1 MVEMQRFIY
10 IANARLPTEK
20 AHGYQIC
27 QMCEAFA
34 QNGVKVLLLHPYRR
48 QSSPVLEDK
57 GVFDYYGMTSSFA
70 VRTLPNW
77 DVVPLSAAIPTR
89 CFTPLFFA
97 HAMLWGR
104 YASQV
109 ARREKADLYYT
120 RDSAVAFWLIKL
132 GLPTVYEAHVVPK
145 RAQCWLLR
153 RMAGQSALRLV
164 VVLTSFIK
172 QGCEEMGV
180 PKEKV
185 LVLPDGVE
193 LTRFAGVPTQE
204 ECRRQLGLPVDRSII
219 GYIGRFHTLEMEKG
233 IPELVE
239 AMASI
244 PSVNRKEPLL
254 ICVGG
259 PIEAVASYMEVA
271 RRHGV
276 PEQRLRF
283 VDRVPTAQVPL
294 WIRAYDIALAAYPD
308 YEHYAYF
315 MSPLKLFE
323 YMAAGVPIVATDL
336 PSLREVL
343 RHGENAWL
351 VEPGNGKALAE
362 GICRILCD
370 GSLAQRIADQARGDA
385 QHYSWQQRASTILA
399 HVRYTSPA

>member
-1 MVEMQRFIY
+1 MISMQCLIY
-10 IANARLPTEK
+10 VANARLPTEK

-34 QNGVKVLLLHPYRR
+34 QNDAKVLLLHPYRR
-48 QSSPVLEDK
+48 QSTSALQGK
-57 GVFDYYGMTSSFA
+57 SVFDYYGMTPSFA

-77 DVVPLSAAIPTR
+77 DVVPLSAAIPAR

-97 HAMLWGR
+97 HAILLGL

-109 ARREKADLYYT
+109 ARRERAELYYT
-120 RDSAVAFWLIKL
+120 RDSAVAYWLVKF
-132 GLPTVYEAHVVPK
+132 GLPTMYEAHVVPK
-145 RAQCWLLR
+145 RAQRWLLR
-153 RMAGQSALRLV
+153 RLAGQTALRLV
-164 VVLTSFIK
+164 VVLTSFIR
-172 QGCEEMGV
+172 QAFEEMGV
-180 PKEKV
+180 PREKV
-185 LVLPDGVE
+185 LVLPDGVD
-193 LTRFAGVPTQE
+193 LARFACLPTQE

-219 GYIGRFHTLEMEKG
+219 GYIGRFHTLDMEKG

-244 PSVNRKEPLL
+244 PSLNGKEPLL
-254 ICVGG
+254 LCIGG
-259 PIEAVASYMEVA
+259 PMQAVPLYREVA
-271 RRHGV
+271 RRHNV

-283 VDRVPTAQVPL
+283 VDRVPNAQVPV
-294 WIRAYDIALAAYPD
+294 WIRACDIGLAAYPD
-308 YEHYAYF
+308 NEHYAYF

-323 YMAAGVPIVATDL
+323 YMAAGVPILATEL

-351 VEPGNGKALAE
+351 VTPGSAKALAE

-370 GSLAQRIADQARGDA
+370 GSLAQRIGDQARHDA
-385 QHYSWQQRASTILA
+385 QNYTWQQRASTILA
-399 HVRYTSPA
+399 HVRSTSPV